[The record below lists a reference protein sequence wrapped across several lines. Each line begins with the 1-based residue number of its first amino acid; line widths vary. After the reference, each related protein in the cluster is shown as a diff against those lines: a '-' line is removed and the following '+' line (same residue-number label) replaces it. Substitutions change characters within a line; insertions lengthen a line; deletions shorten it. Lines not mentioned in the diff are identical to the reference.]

1 MYPTKMEANGHIYPI
16 NTNYKYALACLKA
29 INDYTITD
37 IERYY
42 AIITILLGPD
52 VEEEDESVLLPKIE
66 KYLRCGKEENTPEEE
81 IDMDYFQD
89 EVAIK
94 TSIRQVYNGL
104 NIDKEDIHWYEYNE
118 LISGLTEESQLNR
131 IRDIRNYDLSE
142 EKDERRKRKI
152 KEAKER
158 VALKKNIPFIPN
170 DKQKKLDAFW
180 DDFIERSIKKC
191 SEED

>member
-29 INDYTITD
+29 INDYSITNL
-37 IERYY
+37 ERYY
-42 AIITILLGPD
+42 AVQTILLGEN
-52 VEEEDESVLLPKIE
+52 VLEEDQPILQEKIAN
-66 KYLRCGKEENTPEEE
+66 YLRCGQTENTKSDE

-118 LISGLTEESQLNR
+118 LISGLTEESLLNR
-131 IRDIRNYDLSE
+131 IRDLRSYDLSE
-142 EKDERRKRKI
+142 EKDEKRRRKI
-152 KEAKER
+152 AEAKRR
-158 VALKKNIPFIPN
+158 VALVKNEPN
-170 DKQKKLDAFW
+170 IKTERQKELDKYW
-180 DDFIERSIKKC
+180 DNIIERSITNEC
-191 SEED
+191 R